1 MHKILLKFN
10 EVLLTRPQFIHHHS
24 PFVSLNKQL
33 CDHLGKFLPIDK
45 LGVRQSMSK
54 NFKDQLKQMPIL
66 GAAKVYE
73 IVECSGMEKV
83 IQYKNSYIHKNCLI
97 R

>member
-1 MHKILLKFN
+1 M
-10 EVLLTRPQFIHHHS
+10 LLTRPQFIHHHS

-54 NFKDQLKQMPIL
+54 NFKDQLRQMPIL

-83 IQYKNSYIHKNCLI
+83 ILTKIVKI
-97 R
+97 RVKIKIR